1 MDRLDPKMN
10 QGLLS
15 EKIGAREMDI
25 TVGII
30 GLGPMGGNI
39 ARILLSKRFKVAGFD
54 ISAERMKPLG
64 EVGMVMTQS
73 TIEVA
78 DKADVLITSL
88 PNMAALEAVAAEI
101 VKSRKPNQIIAETS
115 TLALDDKLSI
125 HQKLRARSKIML
137 DCPISG
143 TPSML
148 VGMMASIYGSGDEDA
163 YRKYLPVFEGFT
175 ATNYFVG
182 EVGNGTKMKLL
193 ANYLVHVHTT
203 AAAECMVMGQKAG
216 LDPELIYKVLKS
228 GAGGSK
234 MFDIRGAMMAKSDYR
249 EGGGTMFAIYEKDSD
264 IITAFAASIKTPID
278 LYASS
283 LQKMNSAMALG
294 LGHLDTSAV
303 CKAIEIAAGINRELE
318 E

>member
-1 MDRLDPKMN
+1 
-10 QGLLS
+10 
-15 EKIGAREMDI
+15 MDI
-25 TVGII
+25 TVGIV

-39 ARILLSKRFKVAGFD
+39 ARILLEKSFSVVGFD
-54 ISAERMKPLG
+54 IKAERMKPLS

-88 PNMAALEAVAAEI
+88 PNMAALEVVAVEI
-101 VKSRKPNQIIAETS
+101 AKSQKKNQIIAETS
-115 TLALDDKLSI
+115 TLALEDKLSI
-125 HQKLRARSKIML
+125 YQKLKARSKIML

-148 VGMMASIYGSGDEDA
+148 VGMTASIYGSGDEDA
-163 YRKYLPVFEGFT
+163 YRTCLPVFEEFT

-216 LDPELIYKVLKS
+216 LDPELIYRALKP

-249 EGGGTMFAIYEKDSD
+249 EGGGTMFAIYEKDAD
-264 IITAFAASIKTPID
+264 IITNFAASIKAPID

-283 LQKMNSAMALG
+283 LQKMNSAISLG

-303 CKAIEIAAGINRELE
+303 CKAIEVAVGIDRKLTE
-318 E
+318 